1 MSEKTLLIVRAC
13 DADPA
18 GSHIETRAEFDHP
31 PNGTELQ
38 ALHARAV
45 PRVLRARTG
54 TLRHRPPTL
63 HRRERRHRGVTSMN
77 LNQSNRSYARNERN
91 LSMSEAVISR

>member
-31 PNGTELQ
+31 PNGSELQ
-38 ALHARAV
+38 NIKRSTRALFHESFGREPARFGIALLPFIV
-45 PRVLRARTG
+45 EKDAI
-54 TLRHRPPTL
+54 
-63 HRRERRHRGVTSMN
+63 E
-77 LNQSNRSYARNERN
+77 E
-91 LSMSEAVISR
+91 